1 MRSNLTT
8 SDIFDVNKRTG
19 GLILGK
25 NRLDD
30 YANFMGKQMEN

>member
-25 NRLDD
+25 TALMIMR
-30 YANFMGKQMEN
+30 QSI

>member
-8 SDIFDVNKRTG
+8 SDIFDVNKKTG

-30 YANFMGKQMEN
+30 YASSTLVML